1 MAGVGRTSRARRG
14 FTVVELIVAAL
25 VGVLVASGTAAAISQ
40 MYRARNHS
48 RAHQQAFQRAD
59 TAAAR
64 IALDL
69 MTALRRSDPIQQCV
83 RITNGGGPGAERDEL
98 LALKSS
104 MRPLRGTDGEA
115 EGSEYEVQY
124 RIEPT
129 LDGKESLWRR
139 VDIGHDDYIDG
150 GGIATPIAGNVSAL
164 SFLATDQS
172 GEWIE
177 QWDSD
182 SDGLPHAVKILVTAM
197 ADDGRTS
204 ATAIRLVAFDRVPV
218 PPPAPVEGEDESGEE
233 GASGGSGSSTGGA
246 STGGGAR

>member
-1 MAGVGRTSRARRG
+1 
-14 FTVVELIVAAL
+14 VELIVAAV
-25 VGVLVASGTAAAISQ
+25 VGVLVAAGTATAISQ

-59 TAAAR
+59 VAAAR

-69 MTALRRSDPIQQCV
+69 ASSLRRSDPVQQCI

-98 LALKSS
+98 LVLMSS
-104 MRPLRGTDGEA
+104 MRPLRGAEGEA
-115 EGSEYEVQY
+115 EGDEYEVQY

-182 SDGLPHAVKILVTAM
+182 ADGLPHAVKVLVTAT
-197 ADDGRTS
+197 ADDGRTV
-204 ATAIRLVAFDRVPV
+204 ATAIRLVAIDRVPL
-218 PPPAPVEGEDESGEE
+218 PPPLPTETEEETGETGGSSSGS
-233 GASGGSGSSTGGA
+233 SGGS